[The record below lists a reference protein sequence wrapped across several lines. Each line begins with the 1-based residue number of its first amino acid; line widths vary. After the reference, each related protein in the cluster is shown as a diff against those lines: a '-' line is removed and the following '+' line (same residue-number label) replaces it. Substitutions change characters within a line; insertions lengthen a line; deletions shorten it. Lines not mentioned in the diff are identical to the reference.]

1 MDDNHLAQLP
11 EELLQ
16 ETLNYLDN
24 GTLAS
29 LARSSK
35 WAYET
40 AIPLLWKDV
49 ELVDCRTTHPDMPY
63 HSDEHDDTPIIR
75 KLIVLARYAM
85 TFSFFHFEFTHHL
98 CPILVLKLFHHH
110 IQ

>member
-24 GTLAS
+24 RTLAS

-75 KLIVLARYAM
+75 KLIVLARYAL
-85 TFSFFHFEFTHHL
+85 TFFLPLRIYPSSFA
-98 CPILVLKLFHHH
+98 PSWS
-110 IQ
+110 